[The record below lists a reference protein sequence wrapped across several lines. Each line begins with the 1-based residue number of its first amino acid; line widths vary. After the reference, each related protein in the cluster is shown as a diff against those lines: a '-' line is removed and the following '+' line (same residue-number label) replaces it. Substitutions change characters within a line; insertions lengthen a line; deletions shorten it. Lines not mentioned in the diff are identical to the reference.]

1 MRADKGKACAFSE
14 DLPEETTFQPR
25 LTDRMIGSSA
35 TNWRRTEGPPH
46 VQNLSPQ
53 PLNQTEPTTP
63 PQMPSQADIAS
74 LIAEMR
80 LQREEERARHHKV
93 MNRRADQDARIRQR
107 SLLDEAT
114 KLSAIASAAVK
125 KIHPDCILKIDG
137 SNITEWEAALAVVA
151 FERFQYQHFYT
162 PAEGYVADPHHEKIA
177 REIIHS
183 SVHCDLAYDLLDL
196 NNSAE
201 VVQHLTSKFR
211 VINRAK
217 QLQAWETLKKIN
229 LTDYS
234 SLAKAIAAFDRC
246 AKTFIEQRVE
256 FTWDTVMGFIMQSN
270 LNTNLC
276 PVLDR
281 KVDLFME
288 THESENP
295 ISNDILRFW
304 DAARSEQRLAEETG
318 RAESSALKVSLA
330 SQTDSSFSGPVSG
343 SVSGNVSGSIEDS
356 KITAMAVQKPPDCY
370 ICKQVGHIAPH
381 CPTSRKNTQAQRNTG
396 TVPPPC
402 LSFPSCSV
410 TYNYSRIPYIKPS
423 QPEV

>member
-1 MRADKGKACAFSE
+1 
-14 DLPEETTFQPR
+14 
-25 LTDRMIGSSA
+25 
-35 TNWRRTEGPPH
+35 
-46 VQNLSPQ
+46 
-53 PLNQTEPTTP
+53 
-63 PQMPSQADIAS
+63 
-74 LIAEMR
+74 
-80 LQREEERARHHKV
+80 
-93 MNRRADQDARIRQR
+93 
-107 SLLDEAT
+107 
-114 KLSAIASAAVK
+114 
-125 KIHPDCILKIDG
+125 
-137 SNITEWEAALAVVA
+137 
-151 FERFQYQHFYT
+151 RFQYQHFYT
-162 PAEGYVADPHHEKIA
+162 PAEGYVADPHHEQIA

-234 SLAKAIAAFDRC
+234 SLAEAIAAFDRC
-246 AKTFIEQRVE
+246 AKTFIKQRVE

-318 RAESSALKVSLA
+318 RAELSALKVSLA

-343 SVSGNVSGSIEDS
+343 NISGSIEDS